1 MPVFRP
7 LFSPT
12 VPDLARIAP
21 GAWYDALLPL
31 APVDRMSAVQN
42 SSLGVRV
49 RGEAVDLV
57 LTLPAPPSD
66 AAREAVRT
74 GMAVPIPGATTRR
87 SPRQVNIRLTDKDH
101 ESLATAA
108 SLLGT
113 KPGVLARML
122 VLNGVRRVLAEHDAA
137 IDRARRGQP
146 CAGPGAPRA
155 PGPGAPAS
163 GS

>member
-7 LFSPT
+7 LFSPP

-42 SSLGVRV
+42 SSLGARV

-66 AAREAVRT
+66 AAREAVRS

-137 IDRARRGQP
+137 IDRARS
-146 CAGPGAPRA
+146 GPGARGV
-155 PGPGAPAS
+155 PGPGVPAS